1 MKTLKYILI
10 IILSLGAF
18 NSCLVDDT
26 TNYEAN
32 GEGPNLAGFTDP
44 RTAFGMTAD
53 GNEYEFTV
61 KMRIVGPTSMDLTN
75 DITVTVAADASSTAI
90 EGTHFRLDQPTIV
103 LKKSDNYLGWMPVT
117 VLTEG
122 IVAPLPESPILNLK
136 VVSATGDPKVLNN
149 GKNLEITLNYGCFS
163 DLAGEYDV
171 HQVITR
177 AVSGAVTEYDW
188 TETISQTGVGEYRT
202 QIVAYDGY
210 VNPAPAGGT
219 DGFTFL
225 DVCNVIT
232 VPEQN
237 LVDYYSNLVY
247 GNEPGSVDPATG
259 VITISYTVTTTAA
272 AGNRVC
278 VSTYTPVGKK

>member
-26 TNYEAN
+26 TRYDLNDK
-32 GEGPNLAGFTDP
+32 GPNLAGFADSKSS
-44 RTAFGMTAD
+44 FSFVSD
-53 GNEYEFTV
+53 GNEYDFTV
-61 KMRIVGPTSMDLTN
+61 KMKLIGPTSMDVTG
-75 DITVTVAADASSTAI
+75 DIIVTVARDESSTAI
-90 EGTHFRLDQPTIV
+90 EGTHFRLDEPTIT
-103 LKKSDNYLGWMPVT
+103 LKKSDNYLGLFPIT
-117 VLTEG
+117 ILTEG
-122 IVAPLPESPILNLK
+122 ITAPLAEAPILVLK
-136 VVSATGDPKVLNN
+136 IVSATGDPTVLNN
-149 GKNLEITLNYGCFS
+149 GKKLEITLNYGCFS
-163 DLAGEYDV
+163 NLAGDYDV
-171 HQVITR
+171 HTVITR
-177 AVSGAVTEYDW
+177 TVSGAVSTYDW

-202 QIVAYDGY
+202 QIVCYDGY

-232 VPEQN
+232 VPQQN

-247 GNEPGSVDPATG
+247 GNEPGSVDPETG
-259 VITISYTVTTTAA
+259 VITLSYTVTTTAA
-272 AGNRVC
+272 AGYRSC